1 MPLNREDVISRCK
14 VLAAATVYDVLDKMG
29 YPNQALSAEIQPLA
43 RGYRLA
49 GPAFTVYGTSTA
61 AYDGTRGSAMS
72 YAMFRSIQSGDVIVF
87 DTGGHKIGGPWGAN
101 TGANA
106 KARGA
111 AGIVLDGGT
120 RDARDLIDLCF
131 PTYCRFLTPVLAHG
145 RFQVE
150 GFNVP
155 ISVSGQVQER
165 VRVNPGDF
173 VLGDDDGVVIIP
185 QPLLEE
191 VLKYSEA
198 ATVAEVQIREALEAG
213 EDREEVD
220 RRIDRWALLKGRRSL
235 KLEEPSMPFG
245 GSTEHEN

>member
-1 MPLNREDVISRCK
+1 MPLSREDAIGRFK

-29 YPNQALSAEIQPLA
+29 YPNQALSTEIRPLA

-49 GPAFTVYGTSTA
+49 GPALTIYGTSAA
-61 AYDGTRGSAMS
+61 AYDGKRGSAMS
-72 YAMFRSIQSGDVIVF
+72 YEMFRSIQGGDVIVF

-101 TGANA
+101 TGTNA

-120 RDARDLIDLCF
+120 RDARDLIELSF
-131 PTYCRFLTPVLAHG
+131 PTYCRFTTPVLAHG

-173 VLGDDDGVVIIP
+173 VLGDDDGVIIIP
-185 QPLLEE
+185 QPLFEE
-191 VLKYSEA
+191 VLEYSES
-198 ATVAEVQIREALEAG
+198 ATTAESQIREALEAG
-213 EDREEVD
+213 EDREGVD
-220 RRIDRWALLKGRRSL
+220 RRIDRWALLKRRRS
-235 KLEEPSMPFG
+235 
-245 GSTEHEN
+245 

>member
-1 MPLNREDVISRCK
+1 MSLSREDVIGRFK

-29 YPNQALSAEIQPLA
+29 YPNQALSTEIRPLA

-49 GPAFTVYGTSTA
+49 GPALTIYGTSA
-61 AYDGTRGSAMS
+61 ASYDGKRGSAMS
-72 YAMFRSIQSGDVIVF
+72 YEMFRSIQGGDVIVF

-101 TGANA
+101 TGTNA

-120 RDARDLIDLCF
+120 RDARDLIELSF
-131 PTYCRFLTPVLAHG
+131 PTYCRFTTPVLAHG

-150 GFNVP
+150 GFNIA

-185 QPLLEE
+185 QSLLEE

-198 ATVAEVQIREALEAG
+198 ATTAESQIREALEAG
-213 EDREEVD
+213 EDREDVD
-220 RRIDRWALLKGRRSL
+220 RRIDRWALLKRRRS
-235 KLEEPSMPFG
+235 
-245 GSTEHEN
+245 